1 MTLLVL
7 AKNVIRRATHQV
19 AGLSRF
25 TPRWML
31 IATWYQVGYYNS
43 HADLVILEI
52 VFCIFVEHERYPL
65 YIHMDIVDIINSNCT
80 REEQDR

>member
-1 MTLLVL
+1 MV
-7 AKNVIRRATHQV
+7 
-19 AGLSRF
+19 GLSRF

-52 VFCIFVEHERYPL
+52 VFCIFVEHERYL
-65 YIHMDIVDIINSNCT
+65 LHIATYGHTRYNLIKITVIVPGKNKIGSGMGYDM
-80 REEQDR
+80 